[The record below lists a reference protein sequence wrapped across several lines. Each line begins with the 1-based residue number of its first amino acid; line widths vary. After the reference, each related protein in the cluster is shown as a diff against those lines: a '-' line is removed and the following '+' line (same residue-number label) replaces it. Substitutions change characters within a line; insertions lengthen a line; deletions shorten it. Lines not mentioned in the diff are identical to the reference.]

1 MTGPPA
7 IGTVAGVMSRLVAW
21 WRSVPT
27 LAADTLLAA
36 VVLVVSLVEVDANE
50 GFDDTGSSW
59 WRTALLIGMA
69 VVLVFRR
76 RAPIAVW
83 LASGVMVAVYGVG
96 TFPDPTLPYGPLIS
110 VYTVAAHCSARTA
123 VVTGS
128 ISIGVV
134 IGSLIVD
141 PHEDA
146 LDWIIALLSVTTAW
160 LLGNNVRTQRAYAEE
175 MTARADDLERGRRA
189 DADRAVA
196 EERVRIAR
204 ELHDVAAH
212 HVSVIALH
220 AEAGQ
225 AVLPHDPAS
234 AERSLVTIGVVA
246 RTTLA
251 ELRGV
256 VGVLRVDAAAP
267 RAPQPGLSALPTLV
281 DEVARAGLP
290 VTLTI
295 AGSPR
300 PIGEHV
306 DASAYRIVQ
315 EALTNVLRHAGEATA
330 QVTVTYGQGAVCLD
344 VVDDGVAGPDGS
356 EGHGVIGMRERAA
369 AFGGT
374 LTAAPRPDGGFAVHA
389 TLPC

>member
-1 MTGPPA
+1 
-7 IGTVAGVMSRLVAW
+7 MSRLVAW

-27 LAADTLLAA
+27 LVADAALAA
-36 VVLVVSLVEVDANE
+36 IVLAVSLVEVNANE
-50 GFDDTGSSW
+50 GLDDTDPW
-59 WRTALLIGMA
+59 WRTALLVGMA

-76 RAPIAVW
+76 RAPITVW
-83 LASGVMVAVYGVG
+83 LVSGAMVAAYGVG
-96 TFPDPTLPYGPLIS
+96 SFPDPTLPYGPLIA
-110 VYTVAAHCSARTA
+110 VYTVAAHCAARTA
-123 VVTGS
+123 LVAGAVS
-128 ISIGVV
+128 LGVV
-134 IGSLIVD
+134 VVSLLAD

-146 LDWIIALLSVTTAW
+146 LDWMVALLSVTSAW

-175 MTARADDLERGRRA
+175 MAARADDLERERRA
-189 DADRAVA
+189 DNERAVA

-204 ELHDVAAH
+204 ELHDVTAH

-225 AVLPHDPAS
+225 AVLPHDPAR
-234 AERSLVTIGVVA
+234 AERSLVTIGEVA

-256 VGVLRVDAAAP
+256 VGVLRDDAAP
-267 RAPQPGLSALPTLV
+267 LAPQPGLGALTSLV
-281 DEVARAGLP
+281 DEVAAAGLP

-330 QVTVTYGQGAVCLD
+330 QVTVTYGPGAVSLD
-344 VVDDGVAGPDGS
+344 VVDDGRAGSANGD
-356 EGHGVIGMRERAA
+356 GHGLIGMRERAA